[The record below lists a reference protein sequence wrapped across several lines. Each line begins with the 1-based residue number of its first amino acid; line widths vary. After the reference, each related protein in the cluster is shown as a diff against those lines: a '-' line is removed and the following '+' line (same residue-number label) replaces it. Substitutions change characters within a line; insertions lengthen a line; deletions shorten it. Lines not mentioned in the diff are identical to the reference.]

1 VTPFRAVL
9 GVLVG
14 FVAGIG
20 SGLFGVGGGTI
31 TTPAVNILLGGSA
44 IQAVATPL
52 PVIFPTSL
60 VGAWTYYRAGE
71 VSVRAAGW
79 GALTGIPGAVIGAY
93 LTDFVN
99 AHLLLFVT
107 ALLLVW
113 TAVQVI
119 RGRAPRVKWEKGK
132 TPGWKYV
139 AIGFVAGFVSGLL
152 GVGGG
157 IVMVPAFTVLI
168 GMPLKRALGT
178 SLVTIAAL
186 VVPGT
191 IVHWWLG
198 HIDWAIFAVLT
209 VGVVPGARIGAG
221 IALGAREQTLRM
233 TVGLFLLAIALLYGA
248 RELAELLRTA
258 G

>member
-1 VTPFRAVL
+1 VTPLRFVL

-20 SGLFGVGGGTI
+20 SGLFGVGGGVV
-31 TTPAVNILLGGSA
+31 TTPAVNVLLGGSA
-44 IQAVATPL
+44 IEAVATPL

-60 VGAWTYYRAGE
+60 VGAWTYYKADE
-71 VSVRAAGW
+71 VSLRAAGW
-79 GALTGIPGAVIGAY
+79 GALTGMPGAILGAY

-107 ALLLVW
+107 ALLLGW
-113 TAVQVI
+113 TGYQVI
-119 RGRAPRVKWEKGK
+119 RGRKPRVAWEKGK
-132 TPGWKYV
+132 TPGWKYG
-139 AIGFVAGFVSGLL
+139 AIGGAAGFTSGLL

-157 IVMVPAFTVLI
+157 IIMVPAFTMFI
-168 GMPLKRALGT
+168 GMPLRRALGT
-178 SLVTIAAL
+178 SLVTISAL

-198 HIDWAIFAVLT
+198 HIDWAIFAALT
-209 VGVVPGARIGAG
+209 VGVVPGARLGAKV
-221 IALGAREQTLRM
+221 ALGVREQSLRVA
-233 TVGLFLLAIALLYGA
+233 VGLFLLVIALLYGT
-248 RELAELLRTA
+248 RELLELIRTA

>member
-1 VTPFRAVL
+1 
-9 GVLVG
+9 
-14 FVAGIG
+14 
-20 SGLFGVGGGTI
+20 
-31 TTPAVNILLGGSA
+31 
-44 IQAVATPL
+44 
-52 PVIFPTSL
+52 
-60 VGAWTYYRAGE
+60 
-71 VSVRAAGW
+71 
-79 GALTGIPGAVIGAY
+79 
-93 LTDFVN
+93 
-99 AHLLLFVT
+99 
-107 ALLLVW
+107 
-113 TAVQVI
+113 
-119 RGRAPRVKWEKGK
+119 
-132 TPGWKYV
+132 
-139 AIGFVAGFVSGLL
+139 
-152 GVGGG
+152 
-157 IVMVPAFTVLI
+157 
-168 GMPLKRALGT
+168 MPLKRALGT